1 MLNRSSNNKRL
12 KRAQEKKGETMENF
26 NREFNKGF
34 VGRKKVTVNL
44 DEDLIEWLAS
54 MSADSGFNR
63 SQLINFALRES
74 KGVVED
80 FMNKAKRGFG
90 GGHALHR
97 ALERGFERAREKD
110 RREAGAV
117 LTVEA
122 KQAQPMT
129 LTQALSLFPAELRNL
144 LIFSKQNG
152 KIVIKPRHIL
162 SPDNFSQVTGI
173 VKSAGG
179 LYVSAG
185 RNSHFEIA

>member
-1 MLNRSSNNKRL
+1 
-12 KRAQEKKGETMENF
+12 
-26 NREFNKGF
+26 
-34 VGRKKVTVNL
+34 
-44 DEDLIEWLAS
+44 

-74 KGVVED
+74 KGIVED

-90 GGHALHR
+90 GGRVFHR

-110 RREAGAV
+110 TREASAV

-122 KQAQPMT
+122 KQVQPMT
-129 LTQALSLFPAELRNL
+129 LARVLSLFPIELRDL

-173 VKSAGG
+173 VKGAGG
-179 LYVSAG
+179 QYVSAG